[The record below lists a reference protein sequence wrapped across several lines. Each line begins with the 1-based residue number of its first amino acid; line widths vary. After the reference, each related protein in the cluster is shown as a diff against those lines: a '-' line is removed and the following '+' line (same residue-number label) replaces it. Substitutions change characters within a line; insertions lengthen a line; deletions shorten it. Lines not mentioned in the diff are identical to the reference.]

1 MKKNL
6 GLELNRGL
14 MDIAEELT
22 NKKGIK
28 MFYSLSDNYSSAT
41 EFFLDVKVSSHG
53 FNKSITSVVNTSEE
67 ATVVVKNL
75 VNELIMYKVR
85 MNNEAIVNDII
96 KYADNKFQTMKNI
109 VKEYSNKYEICIQYD
124 LMGML
129 EFKKGNKKTITCED
143 AIGEKVYIDEDKFN
157 RLYSDDCIRLY
168 ARD

>member
-14 MDIAEELT
+14 MDIAEELRE
-22 NKKGIK
+22 KDIK

-85 MNNEAIVNDII
+85 VHNEVIVNDIV
-96 KYADNKFQTMKNI
+96 KYADNKFEAMKNI
-109 VKEYSNKYEICIQYD
+109 VKGYSKEYEICIQYD

>member
-41 EFFLDVKVSSHG
+41 EFFLDVKVSIHG
-53 FNKSITSVVNTSEE
+53 FNKSTTCVVNTSEE

-85 MNNEAIVNDII
+85 MNNEVIVNDII
-96 KYADNKFQTMKNI
+96 KYADNKFEAMKNI

>member
-14 MDIAEELT
+14 MDIAEELRE
-22 NKKGIK
+22 KDIK
-28 MFYSLSDNYSSAT
+28 MLYSLSDNYSSAT
-41 EFFLDVKVSSHG
+41 EFFLDVKVSNHG

-85 MNNEAIVNDII
+85 VHNEVIVNDIV
-96 KYADNKFQTMKNI
+96 KYADNKFEAMKNI
-109 VKEYSNKYEICIQYD
+109 VKGYSKEYEICIQYD

-129 EFKKGNKKTITCED
+129 EFKKSNKKTITCED
-143 AIGEKVYIDEDKFN
+143 TIGEKVYIDEDKFN

>member
-6 GLELNRGL
+6 GLELNREL
-14 MDIAEELT
+14 MNMTEEL
-22 NKKGIK
+22 NKRDIK

-41 EFFLDVKVSSHG
+41 EFFLDVKVSIHG
-53 FNKSITSVVNTSEE
+53 FNKSITSVVNTPEE
-67 ATVVVKNL
+67 ATAVVENL
-75 VNELIMYKVR
+75 VNELIIYKVKID
-85 MNNEAIVNDII
+85 NEIIISDIL
-96 KYADNKFQTMKNI
+96 KYTNNKFEAMKNI
-109 VKEYSNKYEICIQYD
+109 VKEYSRHYEICIQYD

-129 EFKKGNKKTITCED
+129 EFKKSNKKTITCED

>member
-41 EFFLDVKVSSHG
+41 EFFLDVKVSSCG
-53 FNKSITSVVNTSEE
+53 FNKSITCVVNTSEE

-85 MNNEAIVNDII
+85 VHNEVIVNDIV
-96 KYADNKFQTMKNI
+96 KYADNKFEAMKNI
-109 VKEYSNKYEICIQYD
+109 VKGYSNKYEICIQYD

>member
-14 MDIAEELT
+14 MDIAEELRE
-22 NKKGIK
+22 KDIK

>member
-41 EFFLDVKVSSHG
+41 EFFLDVKVSSCG
-53 FNKSITSVVNTSEE
+53 FNKSITCVVNTSEE

-109 VKEYSNKYEICIQYD
+109 VKEYSNKYEICIQSD

>member
-28 MFYSLSDNYSSAT
+28 MFYTLSDNYSSPT
-41 EFFLDVKVSSHG
+41 EFFLDVKVSSGG

-85 MNNEAIVNDII
+85 MNNEVIVNDII
-96 KYADNKFQTMKNI
+96 KYADNKFEAMKNI

-124 LMGML
+124 LIGML
-129 EFKKGNKKTITCED
+129 EFKKSNKKTITCED
-143 AIGEKVYIDEDKFN
+143 AIGEKVYIDEYKFN
-157 RLYSDDCIRLY
+157 GLYSDDCIRLY